1 MAPDRQAQGHRK
13 SLRKV
18 TSKDAALPSSL
29 WLYRAN
35 RSYGRAAH
43 VLGEAGRKKRAE
55 LPSKAGA
62 EPATRGTAQ
71 ASSAQASL
79 ALAAL

>member
-13 SLRKV
+13 SLRKA
-18 TSKDAALPSSL
+18 TSKDAALPSRL